1 MKKVQYLF
9 VAAALLFCGAVRAQ
23 QDFSGPQY
31 AKWGDTV
38 EERQKNILS
47 SNFLKEACDNKDYNA
62 AAQHFMELVQNAPS
76 ASENTYV
83 RGALLYKNKI
93 NRAKSLAEKEALVDS
108 LLWTYDLRVQYFG
121 GHPTRGRAYILDR
134 KAREYLTYRPND
146 RAGIRRAFRDAIE
159 AGVPPPILLRWSL
172 TSATF
177 APITR
182 IPTRSCPTRSSP
194 STSVSLLSSAPMP
207 PSSGRSSTWRSV

>member
-62 AAQHFMELVQNAPS
+62 AAPAFYGVGPE
-76 ASENTYV
+76 
-83 RGALLYKNKI
+83 R
-93 NRAKSLAEKEALVDS
+93 SL
-108 LLWTYDLRVQYFG
+108 RFG
-121 GHPTRGRAYILDR
+121 
-134 KAREYLTYRPND
+134 EYLRP
-146 RAGIRRAFRDAIE
+146 R
-159 AGVPPPILLRWSL
+159 
-172 TSATF
+172 
-177 APITR
+177 
-182 IPTRSCPTRSSP
+182 CPA
-194 STSVSLLSSAPMP
+194 L
-207 PSSGRSSTWRSV
+207 